1 MNYIELEKIK
11 QKALEDHIPIIMD
24 DTLEVI
30 EKYLKN
36 EKPTRMLEIG
46 TAVGYSAIC
55 FSEFLAENGEIDTIE
70 RETDRVKEAKEN
82 IKRAEVDKKIN
93 IFEGDAVEIL
103 PTMNQKYD
111 AVFIDAAKGK
121 YPFFLKEALRML
133 KPTGYIFADNIL
145 YKGYVLSDYNKHKQR
160 TAVRNL
166 REYIKETTENPN
178 LETEILEVG
187 DGLAITKLNKPE
199 LLAPAGSFEKAKI
212 AFLYGADA
220 VYAGTSSLSLRTRA
234 DMQDDDLEK
243 TIKYAHSIGKKVYV
257 TLNIFAWDDKYDEII
272 EMAKKLEELKPDGI
286 IAADGGVME
295 ILKQYAP
302 SVKINVSTQANIVSL
317 HAANF
322 WYKNGAKRMI
332 MAREMNK
339 EQLKY
344 IMENKPKE
352 MEVEIFVHGA
362 ICFAFSGRCFLSDF
376 LACRSANLGDCAQS
390 CRWSYNLYAEER
402 NNPGEY
408 MPIETSEYGTSIFS
422 SKDLCLIKE
431 LPEIIDMGVDS
442 LKIEG
447 RLKTEYYLASVINAY
462 RNAIDDYEKDPENY
476 NYTKYL
482 KELEKVK
489 TRGLTTF
496 YFNDR
501 KNKDIQEYAGKQYN
515 EQYEFGA
522 KVVENLENNLYVVE
536 IRNKLSV
543 GDTLEI
549 LIPNQIEPVEF
560 KIEKLY
566 DIDTNEEINAISPG
580 IKGQKVKIK
589 LPIECKKDW
598 IIRKKK

>member
-1 MNYIELEKIK
+1 M
-11 QKALEDHIPIIMD
+11 
-24 DTLEVI
+24 
-30 EKYLKN
+30 
-36 EKPTRMLEIG
+36 
-46 TAVGYSAIC
+46 
-55 FSEFLAENGEIDTIE
+55 
-70 RETDRVKEAKEN
+70 
-82 IKRAEVDKKIN
+82 
-93 IFEGDAVEIL
+93 
-103 PTMNQKYD
+103 
-111 AVFIDAAKGK
+111 
-121 YPFFLKEALRML
+121 
-133 KPTGYIFADNIL
+133 
-145 YKGYVLSDYNKHKQR
+145 
-160 TAVRNL
+160 
-166 REYIKETTENPN
+166 
-178 LETEILEVG
+178 
-187 DGLAITKLNKPE
+187 NKPE

-234 DMQDDDLEK
+234 DMKDDDLEN

-257 TLNIFAWDDKYDEII
+257 TLNIFAWDEKYEEII
-272 EMAKKLEELKPDGI
+272 EMAQKLEILKPDGI
-286 IAADGGVME
+286 IAADGGVIE

-302 SVKINVSTQANIVSL
+302 DVKINVSTQANIVSL
-317 HAANF
+317 HSANF
-322 WYKNGAKRMI
+322 WYKNGARRMI

-344 IMENKPKE
+344 IMANKPKD
-352 MEVEIFVHGA
+352 MEIEIFIHGA

-390 CRWSYNLYAEER
+390 CRWSYNLYAEEK
-402 NNPGEY
+402 NHPGEY
-408 MPIETSEYGTSIFS
+408 MPLETSEYGTSIFS

-431 LPEIIDMGVDS
+431 IPEIIDMGIDS

-462 RNAIDDYEKDPENY
+462 RNAIDDYEKDPEHY
-476 NYTKYL
+476 DYTKYL

-501 KNKDIQEYAGKQYN
+501 KNKDIQEYSGRQYN
-515 EQYEFGA
+515 EKYEFGA
-522 KVVENLENNLYVVE
+522 KVVDGESEISTVE

-549 LIPNQIEPVEF
+549 IEPNKIEPIEF

-566 DIDTNEEINAISPG
+566 DVETNEEIDSVSPG
-580 IKGQKVKIK
+580 VKGQQVKIK
-589 LPIECKKDW
+589 LPIKCKKDW
-598 IIRKKK
+598 IIRRKK